1 MIVLDDDCWFVTCFD
16 VLSSDG
22 ILSSCHDFQIH
33 TSYSSW
39 FENGLRACIIT
50 LIWNLFACFLWNQIK
65 QFLKYDFLNSP
76 ALLLKSLFCVLTCEG
91 LFDDQF
97 RKYVFFFKKKNHHYF
112 WNLFACLLAKY
123 VTGGSFDKRN
133 EGSFCTW
140 GFRLHGYVY
149 PRHCRKRAIVLHCT
163 QHETRLSDSQ
173 NDFWIRFRC
182 PTEWLANFQ
191 PGVSTQKGPKRVW
204 KLLPSVSGSS
214 IKNGRSSLSWSTLI
228 VFLRNEL
235 DTWAIAFLAKPS
247 STPNRSFEKIGTGC

>member
-1 MIVLDDDCWFVTCFD
+1 MINFVNTCFFKPSLLLKS
-16 VLSSDG
+16 VCILTWELRSSRI
-22 ILSSCHDFQIH
+22 IL
-33 TSYSSW
+33 W
-39 FENGLRACIIT
+39 
-50 LIWNLFACFLWNQIK
+50 WNHMK
-65 QFLKYDFLNSP
+65 QFLKYN
-76 ALLLKSLFCVLTCEG
+76 
-91 LFDDQF
+91 
-97 RKYVFFFKKKNHHYF
+97 FFQIVRYF
-112 WNLFACLLAKY
+112 WNPFACLLAKY
-123 VTGGSFDKRN
+123 VTGGLFDKRN
-133 EGSFCTW
+133 EGSFFTW

-191 PGVSTQKGPKRVW
+191 PGVSTQKGRKRVW

-214 IKNGRSSLSWSTLI
+214 IKNGGWLLVVHHWI

-247 STPNRSFEKIGTGC
+247 STPNRSDLIDWNRMLMKVLLTMCCFGCNKLRIICQGWQPVWI

>member
-16 VLSSDG
+16 VLSCDG

-97 RKYVFFFKKKNHHYF
+97 RKYVFFLKKNIITF
-112 WNLFACLLAKY
+112 EICLHAYLQ
-123 VTGGSFDKRN
+123 N
-133 EGSFCTW
+133 TW
-140 GFRLHGYVY
+140 QEDHLIKETKDPFLHGDFDSMDMFTRVTVENALLCFTA
-149 PRHCRKRAIVLHCT
+149 PNTKR
-163 QHETRLSDSQ
+163 DSVTPKMTFEFAFAAQQ
-173 NDFWIRFRC
+173 ND
-182 PTEWLANFQ
+182 
-191 PGVSTQKGPKRVW
+191 
-204 KLLPSVSGSS
+204 
-214 IKNGRSSLSWSTLI
+214 
-228 VFLRNEL
+228 LRTFNQ
-235 DTWAIAFLAKPS
+235 AFLPRKARKESGNS
-247 STPNRSFEKIGTGC
+247 SPVSPGHRSKMAARRWVDRPWSFF